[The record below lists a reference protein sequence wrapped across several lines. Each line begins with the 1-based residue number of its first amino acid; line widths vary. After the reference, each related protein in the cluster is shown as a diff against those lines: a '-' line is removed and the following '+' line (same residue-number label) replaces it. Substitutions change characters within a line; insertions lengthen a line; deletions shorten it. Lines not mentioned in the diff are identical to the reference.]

1 MKKNKKIRKIEKLFE
16 AGDVEL
22 FYIFH
27 FLIEEFENY
36 KLLEFRSNEGYLIK
50 FYKKVDSN
58 FMDLVDINGEK
69 LFSNYKFKF
78 FFEIMNLKKV
88 KKMDLISKKFSINYQ
103 SIILQ
108 NIYVHHKLRA
118 CGVFAYYTHI

>member
-1 MKKNKKIRKIEKLFE
+1 MKKSKKVRKIENLFE
-16 AGDVEL
+16 SGPVDL
-22 FYIFH
+22 FYIIH

-36 KLLEFRSNEGYLIK
+36 KVLEFRSNEYLIK
-50 FYKKVDSN
+50 FYRKNDSN
-58 FMDLVDINGEK
+58 FMDLVDINGKK

-103 SIILQ
+103 SIRL
-108 NIYVHHKLRA
+108 
-118 CGVFAYYTHI
+118 

>member
-1 MKKNKKIRKIEKLFE
+1 MKKSKKVRKIENLFK
-16 AGDVEL
+16 GGQVEL

-36 KLLEFRSNEGYLIK
+36 KVLEFSSEEYLIK
-50 FYKKVDSN
+50 FYKRGDSN
-58 FMDLVDINGEK
+58 FMDLIDINGEK

-103 SIILQ
+103 SIRL
-108 NIYVHHKLRA
+108 
-118 CGVFAYYTHI
+118 